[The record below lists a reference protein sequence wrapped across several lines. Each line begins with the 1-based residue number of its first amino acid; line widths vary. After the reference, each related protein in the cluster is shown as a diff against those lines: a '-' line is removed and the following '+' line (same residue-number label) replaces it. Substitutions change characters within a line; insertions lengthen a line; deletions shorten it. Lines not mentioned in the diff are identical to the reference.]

1 MQHKLMILVLLCTTL
16 MNAQN
21 TDAETSKHLLKGNLL
36 ITPSLEYEK
45 RVTNATTLSLQL
57 GVELGTIEN
66 EILDETRVVFYPTLD
81 IDYRYYYNF
90 RRRQEK
96 GKNTTHNSANY
107 FGLANSFSNAN
118 TIFSDR
124 NPRDAY
130 FVTIAGVYGLQR
142 TYWKKLNLRFEFGA
156 GYGFSDIQE
165 TILPVV
171 NFSLGWVLW
180 NQS

>member
-1 MQHKLMILVLLCTTL
+1 MKHKLIVIVLLCTTL
-16 MNAQN
+16 MYAQN
-21 TDAETSKHLLKGNLL
+21 TNTGTSKHLLKGNLL

-45 RVTNATTLSLQL
+45 GVTNATTLSLQL

-66 EILDETRVVFYPTLD
+66 DFLDETRVVLYPTLD

-90 RRRQEK
+90 RRRQGK
-96 GKNTTHNSANY
+96 GKNTTRNSANY

-118 TIFSDR
+118 TVFSDF

-130 FVTIAGVYGLQR
+130 FITIAGVYGLQR